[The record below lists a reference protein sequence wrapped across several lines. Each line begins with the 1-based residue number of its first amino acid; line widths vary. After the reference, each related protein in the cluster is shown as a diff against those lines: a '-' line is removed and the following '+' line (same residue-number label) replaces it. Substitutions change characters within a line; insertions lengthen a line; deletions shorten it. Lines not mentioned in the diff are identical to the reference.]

1 MDPQKF
7 LKNGKVNISAKT
19 YAIVKSNKM
28 DLRAFAN
35 IVDSNET
42 TVVIDQTLINL
53 DEAIEIEKEWKLLTF
68 EMVIPFELIGFISV
82 IAQALAKEGVSIFAL
97 SAYSTDHI
105 LLKEKDLEKALG
117 ALLELGCQIDV

>member
-7 LKNGKVNISAKT
+7 LKTGKVNVSTIT
-19 YAIVKSNKM
+19 YAIVKSRKV
-28 DLRAFAN
+28 DLRGFAN
-35 IVDSNET
+35 IVDSKET

-68 EMVIPFELIGFISV
+68 EMVLPFELVGFLSV
-82 IAQALAKEGVSIFAL
+82 ISQALAKEKVSIFAL

-105 LLKEKDLEKALG
+105 LVKDKDLEKALG
-117 ALLELGCQIDV
+117 ALMELGCQIDV